1 MMTAWAVLGGFV
13 LDAIFG
19 DPAWL
24 PHPVVYMG
32 KAISR
37 LEKFLRARL
46 PKTPQGE
53 LLGGA
58 VLAFCLPVGTLLFT
72 GLVCWGAA
80 MLHPLLGLAV
90 QMFWCGQALAAKGLV
105 QESTNVYAELKKGSL
120 PAARKAVSRIVGRDT
135 EALTAEGV
143 TRAAVETVAENAS
156 DGVIAPLLYMLL
168 GGAPLALTY
177 KAINT
182 MDSMLGYKNEKYL
195 YFGRAAAKLDEQ
207 LQYDAMKKRIKYMYE
222 TGNTSLL
229 QIIFS
234 SESMGDFLNKA
245 EFVKNITEYDRN
257 MLDELQKV
265 HELVAKKD
273 SDLKAEQASLAEMKT
288 NLDQQEQELNDKI
301 SSTSGELQA
310 SSEALAKAK
319 EAQAAAA
326 AALKKKQEEEAAE
339 QQRQAEAAQTA
350 ANNTSSSSGNT
361 DSGSSGGNT
370 TITVPNT
377 PAETTDLVLFAA
389 ILQCEAGGYNYDGIL
404 AVATVIMNRVESPLY
419 PNTISGVVYQSGQFA
434 PTWDGSLSRVLQRGP
449 VSLCYQVAQEALGGS
464 RLASVSGCYQF
475 RSASTGMSGINVG
488 GNVFF

>member
-1 MMTAWAVLGGFV
+1 MKKRLKAFSRTTIALLTAALVCSPFT
-13 LDAIFG
+13 
-19 DPAWL
+19 
-24 PHPVVYMG
+24 
-32 KAISR
+32 KAYADDTVDS
-37 LEKFLRARL
+37 LEKQTNGLQNQLDSLNQDLTSLSAEI
-46 PKTPQGE
+46 TD
-53 LLGGA
+53 
-58 VLAFCLPVGTLLFT
+58 LASKIEDTD
-72 GLVCWGAA
+72 AS
-80 MLHPLLGLAV
+80 V
-90 QMFWCGQALAAKGLV
+90 QK
-105 QESTNVYAELKKGSL
+105 AELDL
-120 PAARKAVSRIVGRDT
+120 
-135 EALTAEGV
+135 
-143 TRAAVETVAENAS
+143 
-156 DGVIAPLLYMLL
+156 
-168 GGAPLALTY
+168 
-177 KAINT
+177 
-182 MDSMLGYKNEKYL
+182 
-195 YFGRAAAKLDEQ
+195 AAAKLDEQ

-326 AALKKKQEEEAAE
+326 AALKKKQEEEAA
-339 QQRQAEAAQTA
+339 QTA

-361 DSGSSGGNT
+361 YSGSSGGNT
-370 TITVPNT
+370 TITVPDT

-404 AVATVIMNRVESPLY
+404 AVATVIMNRVASPLY

-449 VSLCYQVAQEALGGS
+449 VSLCYQVAQEALGGA

>member
-1 MMTAWAVLGGFV
+1 MKKRLKAFSRTTIALLTAALVCSPFT
-13 LDAIFG
+13 
-19 DPAWL
+19 
-24 PHPVVYMG
+24 
-32 KAISR
+32 KAYADDTVDS
-37 LEKFLRARL
+37 LEKQTNGLQNQLDSLNQDLTSLSAEI
-46 PKTPQGE
+46 TD
-53 LLGGA
+53 
-58 VLAFCLPVGTLLFT
+58 LASKIEDTD
-72 GLVCWGAA
+72 AS
-80 MLHPLLGLAV
+80 V
-90 QMFWCGQALAAKGLV
+90 QK
-105 QESTNVYAELKKGSL
+105 AELDL
-120 PAARKAVSRIVGRDT
+120 
-135 EALTAEGV
+135 
-143 TRAAVETVAENAS
+143 
-156 DGVIAPLLYMLL
+156 
-168 GGAPLALTY
+168 
-177 KAINT
+177 
-182 MDSMLGYKNEKYL
+182 
-195 YFGRAAAKLDEQ
+195 AAAKLDEQ

-326 AALKKKQEEEAAE
+326 AALKKKQEEEAAAAAE
-339 QQRQAEAAQTA
+339 KQKQEEAANA
-350 ANNTSSSSGNT
+350 AASNTSGSSGNT

-370 TITVPNT
+370 TITVPDT

-404 AVATVIMNRVESPLY
+404 AVATVIMNRMESPAY

-434 PTWDGSLSRVLQRGP
+434 PTWDGSLSRVLQSGP
-449 VSLCYQVAQEALGGS
+449 VSLCYQVAQEALGGA

>member
-1 MMTAWAVLGGFV
+1 MKKRLKAFSRTTIALFTAALVCSPFT
-13 LDAIFG
+13 
-19 DPAWL
+19 
-24 PHPVVYMG
+24 
-32 KAISR
+32 KAYADDTVDS
-37 LEKFLRARL
+37 LEKQTNGLQNQLDSLNQDLTSLSAEI
-46 PKTPQGE
+46 TD
-53 LLGGA
+53 
-58 VLAFCLPVGTLLFT
+58 LASKIEDTD
-72 GLVCWGAA
+72 AS
-80 MLHPLLGLAV
+80 V
-90 QMFWCGQALAAKGLV
+90 QK
-105 QESTNVYAELKKGSL
+105 AELDL
-120 PAARKAVSRIVGRDT
+120 
-135 EALTAEGV
+135 
-143 TRAAVETVAENAS
+143 
-156 DGVIAPLLYMLL
+156 
-168 GGAPLALTY
+168 
-177 KAINT
+177 
-182 MDSMLGYKNEKYL
+182 
-195 YFGRAAAKLDEQ
+195 AAAKLDEQ

-326 AALKKKQEEEAAE
+326 AALKKKQEEEAAAE
-339 QQRQAEAAQTA
+339 KQKQEEAANA
-350 ANNTSSSSGNT
+350 AASNTSGSSGNT

-370 TITVPNT
+370 TITVPDT
-377 PAETTDLVLFAA
+377 PAATTDLVLFAA

-404 AVATVIMNRVESPLY
+404 AVATVIMNRVESPAY

-434 PTWDGSLSRVLQRGP
+434 PTWDGSLSRVLQSGP
-449 VSLCYQVAQEALGGS
+449 VSLCYQLAQEALGGA

>member
-1 MMTAWAVLGGFV
+1 MKKRLKAFSRTTIALFTAALVCSPFT
-13 LDAIFG
+13 
-19 DPAWL
+19 
-24 PHPVVYMG
+24 
-32 KAISR
+32 KAYADDTVDS
-37 LEKFLRARL
+37 LEKQTNGLQNQLDSLNQDLTSLSAEI
-46 PKTPQGE
+46 TD
-53 LLGGA
+53 
-58 VLAFCLPVGTLLFT
+58 LASKIEDTD
-72 GLVCWGAA
+72 AS
-80 MLHPLLGLAV
+80 V
-90 QMFWCGQALAAKGLV
+90 QK
-105 QESTNVYAELKKGSL
+105 AELDL
-120 PAARKAVSRIVGRDT
+120 
-135 EALTAEGV
+135 
-143 TRAAVETVAENAS
+143 
-156 DGVIAPLLYMLL
+156 
-168 GGAPLALTY
+168 
-177 KAINT
+177 
-182 MDSMLGYKNEKYL
+182 
-195 YFGRAAAKLDEQ
+195 AAAKLDEQ

-326 AALKKKQEEEAAE
+326 AALKKKQEEEAAAE
-339 QQRQAEAAQTA
+339 KQKQEEAANA
-350 ANNTSSSSGNT
+350 AASNTSGSSGNT

-370 TITVPNT
+370 TITVPDT
-377 PAETTDLVLFAA
+377 PAATTDLVLFAA

-404 AVATVIMNRVESPLY
+404 AVATVIMNRVESRAY

-434 PTWDGSLSRVLQRGP
+434 PTWDGSLSRVLQSGP
-449 VSLCYQVAQEALGGS
+449 VSLCYQVAQEALGGA

>member
-1 MMTAWAVLGGFV
+1 MKKRLKAFSRTTIALLTAALVCSPFT
-13 LDAIFG
+13 
-19 DPAWL
+19 
-24 PHPVVYMG
+24 
-32 KAISR
+32 KAYADDTVDS
-37 LEKFLRARL
+37 LEKQTNGLQNQLDSLNQDLTSLSAEI
-46 PKTPQGE
+46 TD
-53 LLGGA
+53 
-58 VLAFCLPVGTLLFT
+58 LASKIEDTD
-72 GLVCWGAA
+72 AS
-80 MLHPLLGLAV
+80 V
-90 QMFWCGQALAAKGLV
+90 QK
-105 QESTNVYAELKKGSL
+105 AELDL
-120 PAARKAVSRIVGRDT
+120 
-135 EALTAEGV
+135 
-143 TRAAVETVAENAS
+143 
-156 DGVIAPLLYMLL
+156 
-168 GGAPLALTY
+168 
-177 KAINT
+177 
-182 MDSMLGYKNEKYL
+182 
-195 YFGRAAAKLDEQ
+195 AAAKLDEQ

-326 AALKKKQEEEAAE
+326 AALKKKQEE
-339 QQRQAEAAQTA
+339 
-350 ANNTSSSSGNT
+350 
-361 DSGSSGGNT
+361 D
-370 TITVPNT
+370 
-377 PAETTDLVLFAA
+377 
-389 ILQCEAGGYNYDGIL
+389 NYDGIL
-404 AVATVIMNRVESPLY
+404 AVATVIMNRVASPLY

-449 VSLCYQVAQEALGGS
+449 VSLCYQVAQEALGGA

>member
-1 MMTAWAVLGGFV
+1 MKKRLKAFSRTTIALLTAALVCSPFT
-13 LDAIFG
+13 
-19 DPAWL
+19 
-24 PHPVVYMG
+24 
-32 KAISR
+32 KAYADDTVDS
-37 LEKFLRARL
+37 LEKQTNGLQNQLDSLNQDLTSLSAEI
-46 PKTPQGE
+46 TD
-53 LLGGA
+53 
-58 VLAFCLPVGTLLFT
+58 LASKIEDTD
-72 GLVCWGAA
+72 AS
-80 MLHPLLGLAV
+80 V
-90 QMFWCGQALAAKGLV
+90 QK
-105 QESTNVYAELKKGSL
+105 AELDL
-120 PAARKAVSRIVGRDT
+120 
-135 EALTAEGV
+135 
-143 TRAAVETVAENAS
+143 
-156 DGVIAPLLYMLL
+156 
-168 GGAPLALTY
+168 
-177 KAINT
+177 
-182 MDSMLGYKNEKYL
+182 
-195 YFGRAAAKLDEQ
+195 AAAKLDEQ

-326 AALKKKQEEEAAE
+326 AALKKKQEEEEAAKKEEAEKVKEEKAAEKAKQKEEKDAE
-339 QQRQAEAAQTA
+339 QQRQAKAAQTA

-370 TITVPNT
+370 TITVPDT

-404 AVATVIMNRVESPLY
+404 AVATVIMNRVASPLY

-449 VSLCYQVAQEALGGS
+449 VSLCYQVAQEALGGA

>member
-1 MMTAWAVLGGFV
+1 MKKRLKAFSRTTIALLTAALVCSPFT
-13 LDAIFG
+13 
-19 DPAWL
+19 
-24 PHPVVYMG
+24 
-32 KAISR
+32 KAYADDTVDS
-37 LEKFLRARL
+37 LEKQTNGLQNQLDSLNQDLTSLSAEI
-46 PKTPQGE
+46 TD
-53 LLGGA
+53 
-58 VLAFCLPVGTLLFT
+58 LASKIEDTD
-72 GLVCWGAA
+72 AS
-80 MLHPLLGLAV
+80 V
-90 QMFWCGQALAAKGLV
+90 QK
-105 QESTNVYAELKKGSL
+105 AELDL
-120 PAARKAVSRIVGRDT
+120 
-135 EALTAEGV
+135 
-143 TRAAVETVAENAS
+143 
-156 DGVIAPLLYMLL
+156 
-168 GGAPLALTY
+168 
-177 KAINT
+177 
-182 MDSMLGYKNEKYL
+182 
-195 YFGRAAAKLDEQ
+195 AAAKLDEQ

-326 AALKKKQEEEAAE
+326 ALKKKQEESAAS
-339 QQRQAEAAQTA
+339 
-350 ANNTSSSSGNT
+350 NTSGSSGNT

-370 TITVPNT
+370 TITVPDT
-377 PAETTDLVLFAA
+377 PAQTTDLVLFAA

-404 AVATVIMNRVESPLY
+404 AVATVIMNRMESPAY

-434 PTWDGSLSRVLQRGP
+434 PTWDGSLSRVLQSGP
-449 VSLCYQVAQEALGGS
+449 VSLCYQVAQEALGGT

-475 RSASTGMSGINVG
+475 RSASTGVSGINVG

>member
-1 MMTAWAVLGGFV
+1 MKKRLKAFSRTTIALFTAALVCSPFT
-13 LDAIFG
+13 
-19 DPAWL
+19 
-24 PHPVVYMG
+24 
-32 KAISR
+32 KAYADDTVDS
-37 LEKFLRARL
+37 LEKQTNGLQNQLDSLNQDLTSLSAEI
-46 PKTPQGE
+46 TD
-53 LLGGA
+53 
-58 VLAFCLPVGTLLFT
+58 LASKIEDTD
-72 GLVCWGAA
+72 AS
-80 MLHPLLGLAV
+80 V
-90 QMFWCGQALAAKGLV
+90 QK
-105 QESTNVYAELKKGSL
+105 AELDL
-120 PAARKAVSRIVGRDT
+120 
-135 EALTAEGV
+135 
-143 TRAAVETVAENAS
+143 
-156 DGVIAPLLYMLL
+156 
-168 GGAPLALTY
+168 
-177 KAINT
+177 
-182 MDSMLGYKNEKYL
+182 
-195 YFGRAAAKLDEQ
+195 AAAKLDEQ

-273 SDLKAEQASLAEMKT
+273 SDLRAEQASLAEMKT
-288 NLDQQEQELNDKI
+288 YLDQQEHELNDKI

-326 AALKKKQEEEAAE
+326 AALKKKQEEEAAAE
-339 QQRQAEAAQTA
+339 KQKQEEAANA
-350 ANNTSSSSGNT
+350 AASNTSGSSGNT

-370 TITVPNT
+370 TITVPDT
-377 PAETTDLVLFAA
+377 PAATTDLVLFAA

-404 AVATVIMNRVESPLY
+404 AVATVIMNRVESPAY

-434 PTWDGSLSRVLQRGP
+434 PTWDGSLSRVLQSGP
-449 VSLCYQVAQEALGGS
+449 VSLCYQVAQEALGGA

>member
-1 MMTAWAVLGGFV
+1 MKKRLKAFSRTTIALLTAALVCSPFT
-13 LDAIFG
+13 
-19 DPAWL
+19 
-24 PHPVVYMG
+24 
-32 KAISR
+32 KAYADDTVDS
-37 LEKFLRARL
+37 LEKQTNGLQNQLDSLNQDLTSLSAEI
-46 PKTPQGE
+46 TD
-53 LLGGA
+53 
-58 VLAFCLPVGTLLFT
+58 LASKIEDTD
-72 GLVCWGAA
+72 AS
-80 MLHPLLGLAV
+80 V
-90 QMFWCGQALAAKGLV
+90 QK
-105 QESTNVYAELKKGSL
+105 AELDL
-120 PAARKAVSRIVGRDT
+120 
-135 EALTAEGV
+135 
-143 TRAAVETVAENAS
+143 
-156 DGVIAPLLYMLL
+156 
-168 GGAPLALTY
+168 
-177 KAINT
+177 
-182 MDSMLGYKNEKYL
+182 
-195 YFGRAAAKLDEQ
+195 AAAKLDEQ

-265 HELVAKKD
+265 HDLVAKKD

-326 AALKKKQEEEAAE
+326 AALKKKQEEEAAAE
-339 QQRQAEAAQTA
+339 KQKQEEAAA
-350 ANNTSSSSGNT
+350 SNTSGSSGNT

-370 TITVPNT
+370 TITVPDT

-404 AVATVIMNRVESPLY
+404 AVATVIMNRVESPAY

-434 PTWDGSLSRVLQRGP
+434 PTWDGSLSRVLQSGP
-449 VSLCYQVAQEALGGS
+449 VSLCYQVAQEALGGA

-475 RSASTGMSGINVG
+475 RSASTGMSGIKTASRPLS
-488 GNVFF
+488 

>member
-1 MMTAWAVLGGFV
+1 M
-13 LDAIFG
+13 
-19 DPAWL
+19 
-24 PHPVVYMG
+24 
-32 KAISR
+32 
-37 LEKFLRARL
+37 
-46 PKTPQGE
+46 
-53 LLGGA
+53 
-58 VLAFCLPVGTLLFT
+58 
-72 GLVCWGAA
+72 
-80 MLHPLLGLAV
+80 
-90 QMFWCGQALAAKGLV
+90 
-105 QESTNVYAELKKGSL
+105 
-120 PAARKAVSRIVGRDT
+120 SRIVGRDT

-143 TRAAVETVAENAS
+143 TKAAVETVAENAS

-182 MDSMLGYKNEKYL
+182 MDSMVGYKNEKYL

-339 QQRQAEAAQTA
+339 QQRQAKAAQTA

-370 TITVPNT
+370 TITVPDT

-449 VSLCYQVAQEALGGS
+449 VSLCYQVAQDALGGA

>member
-1 MMTAWAVLGGFV
+1 MKKRLKAFSRTTIALLTAALVCSPFT
-13 LDAIFG
+13 
-19 DPAWL
+19 
-24 PHPVVYMG
+24 
-32 KAISR
+32 KAYADDTVDS
-37 LEKFLRARL
+37 LEKQTNGLQNQLDSLNQDLTSLSAEI
-46 PKTPQGE
+46 TD
-53 LLGGA
+53 
-58 VLAFCLPVGTLLFT
+58 LASKIEDTDVS
-72 GLVCWGAA
+72 
-80 MLHPLLGLAV
+80 V
-90 QMFWCGQALAAKGLV
+90 QK
-105 QESTNVYAELKKGSL
+105 AELDL
-120 PAARKAVSRIVGRDT
+120 
-135 EALTAEGV
+135 
-143 TRAAVETVAENAS
+143 
-156 DGVIAPLLYMLL
+156 
-168 GGAPLALTY
+168 
-177 KAINT
+177 
-182 MDSMLGYKNEKYL
+182 
-195 YFGRAAAKLDEQ
+195 AAAKLDEQ

-370 TITVPNT
+370 TITVPDT
-377 PAETTDLVLFAA
+377 PADTTDLVLFA
-389 ILQCEAGGYNYDGIL
+389 
-404 AVATVIMNRVESPLY
+404 
-419 PNTISGVVYQSGQFA
+419 FA
-434 PTWDGSLSRVLQRGP
+434 
-449 VSLCYQVAQEALGGS
+449 
-464 RLASVSGCYQF
+464 
-475 RSASTGMSGINVG
+475 SASDEA
-488 GNVFF
+488 

>member
-1 MMTAWAVLGGFV
+1 MKKRLKAFSRTTIALLTAALVCSPFT
-13 LDAIFG
+13 
-19 DPAWL
+19 
-24 PHPVVYMG
+24 
-32 KAISR
+32 KAYADDTVDS
-37 LEKFLRARL
+37 LEKQTNGLQNQLDSLNQDLTSLSAEI
-46 PKTPQGE
+46 TD
-53 LLGGA
+53 
-58 VLAFCLPVGTLLFT
+58 LASKIEDTD
-72 GLVCWGAA
+72 AS
-80 MLHPLLGLAV
+80 V
-90 QMFWCGQALAAKGLV
+90 QK
-105 QESTNVYAELKKGSL
+105 AELDL
-120 PAARKAVSRIVGRDT
+120 
-135 EALTAEGV
+135 
-143 TRAAVETVAENAS
+143 
-156 DGVIAPLLYMLL
+156 
-168 GGAPLALTY
+168 
-177 KAINT
+177 
-182 MDSMLGYKNEKYL
+182 
-195 YFGRAAAKLDEQ
+195 AAAKLDEQ

-257 MLDELQKV
+257 MLDELQQV
-265 HELVAKKD
+265 HDLVAKKD
-273 SDLKAEQASLAEMKT
+273 ADLKAEQASLAEMKT

-326 AALKKKQEEEAAE
+326 AALKKKQEEEAAAE
-339 QQRQAEAAQTA
+339 KQKQEEAAA
-350 ANNTSSSSGNT
+350 SNTSGSSGNT
-361 DSGSSGGNT
+361 DSGSSGDNT
-370 TITVPNT
+370 TITVPDT

-404 AVATVIMNRVESPLY
+404 AVATVIMNRMESPAY

-434 PTWDGSLSRVLQRGP
+434 PTWDGSLSRVLQSGP
-449 VSLCYQVAQEALGGS
+449 VSLCYQVAQEALGGA

>member
-1 MMTAWAVLGGFV
+1 MKKRLKAFSRTTIALFTAALVCSPFT
-13 LDAIFG
+13 
-19 DPAWL
+19 
-24 PHPVVYMG
+24 
-32 KAISR
+32 KAYADDTVDS
-37 LEKFLRARL
+37 LEKQTNGLQNQLDSLNQDLTSLSAEI
-46 PKTPQGE
+46 TD
-53 LLGGA
+53 
-58 VLAFCLPVGTLLFT
+58 LASKIEDTD
-72 GLVCWGAA
+72 AS
-80 MLHPLLGLAV
+80 V
-90 QMFWCGQALAAKGLV
+90 QK
-105 QESTNVYAELKKGSL
+105 AELDL
-120 PAARKAVSRIVGRDT
+120 
-135 EALTAEGV
+135 
-143 TRAAVETVAENAS
+143 
-156 DGVIAPLLYMLL
+156 
-168 GGAPLALTY
+168 
-177 KAINT
+177 
-182 MDSMLGYKNEKYL
+182 
-195 YFGRAAAKLDEQ
+195 AAAKLDEQ

-326 AALKKKQEEEAAE
+326 AALKKKQEEEAAAE
-339 QQRQAEAAQTA
+339 KQKQEEAANA
-350 ANNTSSSSGNT
+350 AASNTSGSSGNT

-370 TITVPNT
+370 TITVPDT
-377 PAETTDLVLFAA
+377 PAATTDLVLFAA

-404 AVATVIMNRVESPLY
+404 AVATVIMNRVESPAY
-419 PNTISGVVYQSGQFA
+419 PNTISGVVYQTGQFA
-434 PTWDGSLSRVLQRGP
+434 PTWDGSLSRVLQSGP
-449 VSLCYQVAQEALGGS
+449 VSLCYQVAQEALGGA

>member
-1 MMTAWAVLGGFV
+1 MKKRLKAFSRTTIALLTAALVCSPFT
-13 LDAIFG
+13 
-19 DPAWL
+19 
-24 PHPVVYMG
+24 
-32 KAISR
+32 KAYADDTVDS
-37 LEKFLRARL
+37 LEKQTNGLQNQLDSLNQDLTSLSAEI
-46 PKTPQGE
+46 TD
-53 LLGGA
+53 
-58 VLAFCLPVGTLLFT
+58 LASKIEDTD
-72 GLVCWGAA
+72 AS
-80 MLHPLLGLAV
+80 V
-90 QMFWCGQALAAKGLV
+90 QK
-105 QESTNVYAELKKGSL
+105 AELDL
-120 PAARKAVSRIVGRDT
+120 
-135 EALTAEGV
+135 
-143 TRAAVETVAENAS
+143 
-156 DGVIAPLLYMLL
+156 
-168 GGAPLALTY
+168 
-177 KAINT
+177 
-182 MDSMLGYKNEKYL
+182 
-195 YFGRAAAKLDEQ
+195 AAAKLDEQ

-222 TGNTSLL
+222 SGNTSLL

-257 MLDELQKV
+257 MLDELQQV
-265 HELVAKKD
+265 HDLVAKKD
-273 SDLKAEQASLAEMKT
+273 ADLKAEQASLAEMKT

-326 AALKKKQEEEAAE
+326 AALKKKQEEEAAAAE
-339 QQRQAEAAQTA
+339 KQKQEEAANVA
-350 ANNTSSSSGNT
+350 ASNTSGSSGNT

-370 TITVPNT
+370 TITVPDT

-434 PTWDGSLSRVLQRGP
+434 PTWDGSLSRVLQSGP
-449 VSLCYQVAQEALGGS
+449 VSLCYQVAQEALGGA

>member
-1 MMTAWAVLGGFV
+1 MKKRLKAFSRTTIALLTAALVCSPFT
-13 LDAIFG
+13 
-19 DPAWL
+19 
-24 PHPVVYMG
+24 
-32 KAISR
+32 KAYADDTVDS
-37 LEKFLRARL
+37 LEKQTNGLQNQLDSLNQDLTSLSAEI
-46 PKTPQGE
+46 TD
-53 LLGGA
+53 
-58 VLAFCLPVGTLLFT
+58 LASKIEDTD
-72 GLVCWGAA
+72 AS
-80 MLHPLLGLAV
+80 V
-90 QMFWCGQALAAKGLV
+90 QK
-105 QESTNVYAELKKGSL
+105 AELDL
-120 PAARKAVSRIVGRDT
+120 
-135 EALTAEGV
+135 
-143 TRAAVETVAENAS
+143 
-156 DGVIAPLLYMLL
+156 
-168 GGAPLALTY
+168 
-177 KAINT
+177 
-182 MDSMLGYKNEKYL
+182 
-195 YFGRAAAKLDEQ
+195 AAAKLDEQ

-370 TITVPNT
+370 TITVPDT

-404 AVATVIMNRVESPLY
+404 AVATVIMNRVASPLY
-419 PNTISGVVYQSGQFA
+419 PNTISGVVYQSGQSNLGRKLKPRLA
-434 PTWDGSLSRVLQRGP
+434 KRTCILMLSGRSGSTRRSTACIRKRMLPVPKRKYRNVRDQRWGKCIFLNPVPVDVRSIHSQDRMQKNGIYSSSRVNTVFYFLRII
-449 VSLCYQVAQEALGGS
+449 VCKKLCYQFHTTFHIFFI
-464 RLASVSGCYQF
+464 CYLC
-475 RSASTGMSGINVG
+475 RHVHITKRD
-488 GNVFF
+488 